1 MSEFKRERDE
11 AANRGILPE
20 YFENPEDPVLGTLD
34 PSLTDPSQYRGII
47 GGKAGQRQIEGSF
60 SRDIFRLSDLRDYYL
75 GLSVE
80 DQKRFAQV
88 LFARDHM
95 DTADIVELEDIYD
108 PNNVANAM
116 ANAAGEAAFNMKMGT
131 QVYDEGIPTLEQG
144 FQDFTQEE
152 FEGAVQEFLDGE
164 VGAAIDPALVEEMF
178 KSTYGSETGEVA
190 SAKETKAFMKGIYAK
205 NKDLSLQEL
214 SARAKQSIRAN
225 PQNQKLLKV
234 MDKAK
239 AVDRV
244 RSLITQL

>member
-1 MSEFKRERDE
+1 MSGSEFKRERDE
-11 AANRGILPE
+11 AANRGILPQ
-20 YFENPEDPVLGTLD
+20 YFENPEDPVLGT
-34 PSLTDPSQYRGII
+34 TDPIYRGII
-47 GGKAGQRQIEGSF
+47 GGAAGQRQVEENFPERG
-60 SRDIFRLSDLRDYYL
+60 IFRESDLRDYYL

-95 DTADIVELEDIYD
+95 DKADIVEIEDIYD
-108 PNNVANAM
+108 PLNVAIGM
-116 ANAAGEAAFNMKMGT
+116 EHAAQTAAFNMKMGT
-131 QVYDEGIPTLEQG
+131 EVYDEGIPTLGKG

-239 AVDRV
+239 AVDKV